1 MNTSTIAAT
10 LHELEVTLQ
19 QVEREL
25 TTLREYRDH
34 HEFVVSQIAEVA
46 GREIKTIGDVL
57 DVIRGQRSV
66 ILADGMS
73 DELKKLLQSYLA
85 TSVVTQDLIDR
96 IDAEFRCQ
104 QSVITKLTKD
114 YNSLEDDVHYN
125 RDFASEH
132 QDIFDAIRDEA
143 DRPIY
148 QEYGKYV
155 PIPYAVW
162 KRAVEKA
169 RTT

>member
-1 MNTSTIAAT
+1 MNKCKECGSCANNVGRYGRDNSDSD
-10 LHELEVTLQ
+10 LCDVCYWR
-19 QVEREL
+19 VRYERSQAV
-25 TTLREYRDH
+25 REYRDH

-46 GREIKTIGDVL
+46 GREIKTISDVL
-57 DVIRGQRSV
+57 DVI
-66 ILADGMS
+66 
-73 DELKKLLQSYLA
+73 
-85 TSVVTQDLIDR
+85 
-96 IDAEFRCQ
+96 RCQ

-125 RDFASEH
+125 RDLASEH